1 MVCVIEVMEAGAPE
15 RRPGSQRMPESKSPG
30 VAQASSAFSF
40 FRRMTSLPSLSVV
53 IPCFNAGRWIA
64 ATLESVYAQAWPNLE
79 VIVVDDGS
87 SDNSVASVEQQFP
100 LVRVL
105 RQPNSGVAAARNLG
119 LAAAQGDWI
128 AFVDADD
135 IWLPGKLAAQWDALR
150 SEAGVRM
157 ACSGWH
163 VWESQEP
170 RPSSGLLEQLAREA
184 TDPSRWGGPSGWIY
198 AQLLLDC
205 QVWTSTV
212 FAQRSLFDQIGNF
225 DSTLRIGEDLDLWLR
240 ASRVT
245 PIIRVAKPLAL
256 YRMHPASITKGAPKE
271 NYQAMVVTRAVQ
283 RWGYKSPNG
292 PAARKADVDRA
303 IAATWRDFAG
313 AQFVAGDYPRARSG
327 AWQSLRTDWRQLGG
341 WLLLARSAARTLA
354 AGANKR

>member
-1 MVCVIEVMEAGAPE
+1 
-15 RRPGSQRMPESKSPG
+15 
-30 VAQASSAFSF
+30 
-40 FRRMTSLPSLSVV
+40 MTSLPTLSVI

-64 ATLESVYAQAWPNLE
+64 ATLDSVYAQAWPKLE

-87 SDNSVASVEQQFP
+87 SDDSVALVEQQFP
-100 LVRVL
+100 DVRVL
-105 RQPNSGVAAARNLG
+105 QQTNSGVAAARNRG

-135 IWLPGKLAAQWDALR
+135 IWLPGKLADQWNALHT
-150 SEAGVRM
+150 EPGARM

-163 VWESQEP
+163 VWESIEP
-170 RPSSGLLEQLAREA
+170 LPAPNLLEQLSQQA
-184 TDPSRWGGPSGWIY
+184 TDPSRWAGPSGWIY

-225 DSTLRIGEDLDLWLR
+225 DTTLRIGEDLDLWLR

-245 PIIRVAKPLAL
+245 PIIRVPKPLAL

-271 NYQAMVVTRAVQ
+271 NYQALVVTRAVK
-283 RWGYKSPNG
+283 RWGYASPDG
-292 PAARKADVDRA
+292 RAARKVDVDRA

-313 AQFVAGDYPRARSG
+313 AQYVAGNYPRARSG
-327 AWQSLRTDWRQLGG
+327 AWQSLQTDWRQMGG
-341 WLLLARSAARTLA
+341 WLLLARSAVRDLA
-354 AGANKR
+354 AAVHKR